1 MMKYICSIILDA
13 IIASFLFIG
22 ITQNI
27 DGFVN
32 VGYFAGWLF
41 GTVKFLAYLFGR
53 DSLVKDYKRV
63 PTAFRYYD
71 LLTDTVFVIFVVYQG
86 WFVLGAIYAIG
97 AMARAEFQSK
107 QEERLKEQG

>member
-1 MMKYICSIILDA
+1 MKYIYAIILDA

-22 ITQNI
+22 ITQDI

-53 DSLVKDYKRV
+53 DSLAKDYKRV
-63 PTAFRYYD
+63 PTTFRCYD
-71 LLTDTVFVIFVVYQG
+71 ILTDTAFIIFVVYQG

-97 AMARAEFQSK
+97 AMARAQFQSEQEK
-107 QEERLKEQG
+107 QLKESE